1 MRFALH
7 RFINRIDF
15 LYVLPTPDSLKWKY
29 KGRLQTMNWFKKL
42 FSKKEKIDIPI
53 DKQELER
60 KDYTVKLRMNNP
72 SSLTSIEKRIIEL
85 QNENP
90 NMLEEEI
97 KTKIIEEEKR
107 KIADNIINNTKI
119 EIVREKPNSNNT
131 IQQPQKVTSFR
142 DLNIV
147 PDSKLVYS
155 RIRKL
160 VPNFIVLDFE
170 TTGLS
175 NKTDEIIQVA
185 AVRYENFEEKE
196 KFVTFVKPSKRIPY
210 DATEINGISND
221 DVKDAPSIKVILPKL
236 LEFLK
241 DDVIVAHNASFD
253 MKFLLSAMYKEKIEY
268 RKFKAIDTLALSRKH
283 IDFTK
288 NHKLPTLKSFLKLNH
303 LKSHDALHDCYV
315 TAELYK
321 YCYEE
326 SLVKN

>member
-1 MRFALH
+1 
-7 RFINRIDF
+7 
-15 LYVLPTPDSLKWKY
+15 
-29 KGRLQTMNWFKKL
+29 MNWFKKI
-42 FSKKEKIDIPI
+42 FSKKKKIDIPI
-53 DKQELER
+53 EKQ
-60 KDYTVKLRMNNP
+60 KPDYTVKLRMNNP
-72 SSLTSIEKRIIEL
+72 STMTSIEKRIVEL
-85 QNENP
+85 QNEYP
-90 NMLEEEI
+90 NMTEEEI
-97 KTKIIEEEKR
+97 KATIIQEEKR
-107 KIADNIINNTKI
+107 KIADNVINNTRI
-119 EIVREKPNSNNT
+119 EVIRGNPSSNNT
-131 IQQPQKVTSFR
+131 VQQPQKNTSFR

-147 PDSKLVYS
+147 PDSKLAYS
-155 RIRKL
+155 KIRKL
-160 VPNFIVLDFE
+160 VPNFVVLDFE

-175 NKTDEIIQVA
+175 NNTDEIIQVA

-210 DATEINGISND
+210 EATEINGISND
-221 DVKDAPSIKVILPKL
+221 DVKDAPSIKEILPKL

-253 MKFLLSAMYKEKIEY
+253 MKFLLSAMYKEEIDY

-288 NHKLPTLKSFLKLNH
+288 NHKLSTLKSFLKLNH

-326 SLVKN
+326 NLVKN

>member
-1 MRFALH
+1 
-7 RFINRIDF
+7 
-15 LYVLPTPDSLKWKY
+15 
-29 KGRLQTMNWFKKL
+29 MNWLKKL
-42 FSKKEKIDIPI
+42 FSKKKTIDTPIEKQKP
-53 DKQELER
+53 ER

-72 SSLTSIEKRIIEL
+72 SALTPIEKRIVEL

-90 NMLEEEI
+90 NMTEEEI
-97 KTKIIEEEKR
+97 KATIIQEEKR
-107 KIADNIINNTKI
+107 KIADNVINNTRI
-119 EIVREKPNSNNT
+119 EVIRGNPSSNNT
-131 IQQPQKVTSFR
+131 VQQPQKNTSFR

-147 PDSKLVYS
+147 PDSKLAYS
-155 RIRKL
+155 KIRKL
-160 VPNFIVLDFE
+160 VPNFVVLDFE

-175 NKTDEIIQVA
+175 NNTDEIIQVA

-221 DVKDAPSIKVILPKL
+221 DVKDAPSIKEILPKL

-253 MKFLLSAMYKEKIEY
+253 MKFLLSAMYKEEIEY

-288 NHKLPTLKSFLKLNH
+288 NHKLSTLKSFLKLNH

>member
-1 MRFALH
+1 
-7 RFINRIDF
+7 
-15 LYVLPTPDSLKWKY
+15 
-29 KGRLQTMNWFKKL
+29 MNWFKKI
-42 FSKKEKIDIPI
+42 FSKKKKIDIPI
-53 DKQELER
+53 EKQ
-60 KDYTVKLRMNNP
+60 KPDYTVKLRMNNP
-72 SSLTSIEKRIIEL
+72 STMTSIEKRIVEL

-90 NMLEEEI
+90 NMTEEEI
-97 KTKIIEEEKR
+97 KATIIQEEKR
-107 KIADNIINNTKI
+107 KIADNVINNTRI
-119 EIVREKPNSNNT
+119 EVIRGNPSSNNT
-131 IQQPQKVTSFR
+131 VQQPQKNTSFR

-175 NKTDEIIQVA
+175 NNTDEIIQVA

-196 KFVTFVKPSKRIPY
+196 KFVTFVKPTKSIPY

-221 DVKDAPSIKVILPKL
+221 DVKDAPSIKEILPQL

-241 DDVIVAHNASFD
+241 DDIIVAHNASFD
-253 MKFLLSAMYKEKIEY
+253 MKFLLSAMYKEEIEY